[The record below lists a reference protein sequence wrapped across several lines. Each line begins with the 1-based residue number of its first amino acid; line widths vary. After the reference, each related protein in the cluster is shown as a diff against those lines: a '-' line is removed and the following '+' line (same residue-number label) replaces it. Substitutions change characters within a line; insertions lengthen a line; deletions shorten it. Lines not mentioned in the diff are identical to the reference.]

1 MTDQHRADQTR
12 ADQTRAD
19 HRSRLRFLV
28 RSAATL
34 ASTSVVTAGLGFVY
48 WAVAAR
54 SFPATAVGEAST
66 AIAAMSLIAPL
77 TLLGLGTLLVSELPT
92 MREGRSTLV
101 STAALVSA
109 IAAGAVA
116 LVAALLL
123 PGEFLGLPGVGN
135 QPVVAVIFAAAVATQ
150 CVGLL
155 LDQAL
160 LSVAGGGVQLRR
172 NLVQAVVKLA
182 LLVVLALTM
191 ARFGALAIFCS
202 WLAANVASLIF
213 AAVLLMRRYNVP
225 LRRLVPVPSALH
237 GLHVDAARHH
247 VLNTALLVPYFAMP
261 IVANVILGS
270 ERAAYF
276 YAAWSVAGFV
286 FFLPLSLSTALFA
299 SGARDS
305 RTFLMEFGKT
315 IRYSLLA
322 CTAAT
327 LVIFALG
334 RGVLGIFGADY
345 ADYGYPALIVLCL
358 GGLGLVIKDHHVA
371 LARVTDDVG
380 REALLV
386 GILSVVELVGASIGA
401 TRGGLTGLA
410 FGWLVAVGLGAVVYM
425 PRVWRAYRGRVDVAA
440 RVSGAGL

>member
-1 MTDQHRADQTR
+1 MTDHHAEHRGKL
-12 ADQTRAD
+12 
-19 HRSRLRFLV
+19 RLLM

-66 AIAAMSLIAPL
+66 AIAAMNLIAPL
-77 TLLGLGTLLVSELPT
+77 TLLGLGTLLVSELPSMT
-92 MREGRSTLV
+92 EGRSTMV
-101 STAALVSA
+101 STAALISA
-109 IAAGAVA
+109 IAAGS
-116 LVAALLL
+116 LALLASIAL
-123 PGEFLGLPGVGN
+123 PADFLGLPGVGGN
-135 QPVVAVIFAAAVATQ
+135 LVVDLVFAAAVATQ

-172 NLVQAVVKLA
+172 NLVQAVAKLV
-182 LLVVLALTM
+182 LLVVLAATM

-225 LRRLVPVPSALH
+225 IRRLIPLPSALH

-270 ERAAYF
+270 EWAAYF

-305 RTFLMEFGKT
+305 RTFPLEFAKT
-315 IRYSLLA
+315 LRYSVLA
-322 CTAAT
+322 CVAAT
-327 LVIFALG
+327 LVIAVLG
-334 RGVLGIFGADY
+334 RPVLNIFGADY
-345 ADYGYPALIVLCL
+345 ADYGYPVLMVLCL

-401 TRGGLTGLA
+401 VRGGITGLA
-410 FGWLVAVGLGAVVYM
+410 LGWLAAVGLGAVVYA

-440 RVSGAGL
+440 RVSAAGL